1 LTWAKAKT
9 DNRNEKQNTICSIMQ
24 QKTLLMMDVMSKNAP
39 FELVFESKYGKIIDY
54 NLFGD
59 GYIVLGFSEGY
70 VVHIST
76 HIKELSSEVQSEKIF
91 SGSLDALTT
100 NDYLYKLAVAGEG

>member
-1 LTWAKAKT
+1 
-9 DNRNEKQNTICSIMQ
+9 MQ

-59 GYIVLGFSEGY
+59 GYIVLGFSEG
-70 VVHIST
+70 
-76 HIKELSSEVQSEKIF
+76 KIHKIRLCGAHF
-91 SGSLDALTT
+91 
-100 NDYLYKLAVAGEG
+100 YPY